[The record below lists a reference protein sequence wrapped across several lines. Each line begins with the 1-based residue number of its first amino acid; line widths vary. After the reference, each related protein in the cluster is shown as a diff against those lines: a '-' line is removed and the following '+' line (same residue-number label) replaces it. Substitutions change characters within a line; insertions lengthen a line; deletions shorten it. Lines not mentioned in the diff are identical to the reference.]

1 MKEAAA
7 KRIRTLLVDDERLA
21 RRGLELRLG
30 SATDIDIVG
39 ECENGREAL
48 EKVAALQPD
57 LMFLDIQMPGLSGF
71 DVLAHL
77 AQDSLPL
84 IVFVTAFDRYA
95 IDAFEARALDY
106 LLKPVEDTRLERAL
120 ERVRGHIRERA
131 ALRQHARLLGLL
143 ADVQGAGEFEPEAL
157 LARVAGSGQ
166 RFPEMLPIRT
176 GREVVRVR
184 ASDIDWIDAAGD
196 YMCIH
201 AGRQTHVLRGTMKD
215 LETALDPALFQRVH
229 RSAIVNLTRVQ
240 RLRPHANGEF
250 FLTLAG
256 GQQLKLSRTHR
267 DKLELLLQGSPRG
280 AA

>member
-1 MKEAAA
+1 MKTAAA

-30 SATDIDIVG
+30 SAADIDVVG

-48 EKVAALQPD
+48 QKIAALAPD

-71 DVLAHL
+71 DVLARL
-77 AQDSLPL
+77 SQDSMPL
-84 IVFVTAFDRYA
+84 VVFVTAFDRYA

-106 LLKPVEDTRLERAL
+106 LLKPVEDVRLERAL
-120 ERVRGHIRERA
+120 ERVRGHLRERA
-131 ALRQHARLLGLL
+131 SLRQHARLLGLL
-143 ADVQGAGEFEPEAL
+143 ADVQGAGELEPEIV
-157 LARVAGSGQ
+157 LARVAGSAR
-166 RFPEMLPIRT
+166 RFPEMLAIRT

-184 ASDIDWIDAAGD
+184 AGDVDWIDAAGD
-196 YMCIH
+196 YMCVH
-201 AGRQTHVLRGTMKD
+201 AGRDTHVLRGTMKD
-215 LETALDPALFQRVH
+215 LETILDPALFQRVH

-240 RLRPHANGEF
+240 RLRPHANGEY

-267 DKLELLLQGSPRG
+267 DKLELLLHGPRG